1 MTGLKWTVTGLAVA
15 LVSTLFVSSAMA
27 QQTAMKKVLFLTKSE
42 GFQHDMIQR
51 PKDAPEKLGVAEKI
65 FVDFAAKQGY
75 EVTCTKDASLFTPEN
90 IAKYD
95 VFAFYTTGDLTK
107 FSKNDGGKGMS
118 PEQKQAM
125 LDAIKAGKGVI
136 GFHSATDMFH
146 RGNGQVDEF
155 IKMMGGEFLTHNS
168 QQKATMKVAFKF
180 PGLEDLKDFE
190 MFDEWYANKN
200 INPSM
205 TVILVQDTTTMK
217 NSKGVREPAYQRPP
231 YPATWALMY
240 GQGRVFYT
248 SMGHVKS
255 TWEHPT
261 FQKIVI
267 AGLDWVSGKTNVE
280 LKQNLLE
287 VTPGYNQTT
296 LNGK

>member
-1 MTGLKWTVTGLAVA
+1 MAGLKWMVAGLVLA
-15 LVSTLFVSSAMA
+15 STLFVSSAMA
-27 QQTAMKKVLFLTKSE
+27 QQTTKKVLFLTKSE
-42 GFQHDMIQR
+42 QFQHDMIQR
-51 PKDAPEKLGVAEKI
+51 PKDAPEKLGVAEQI
-65 FVDFAAKQGY
+65 FVDFAAKHGY
-75 EVTCTKDASLFTPEN
+75 EVTCTKDASLFTSEN

-107 FSKNDGGKGMS
+107 FSKSDGGKGMS

-136 GFHSATDMFH
+136 GFHSATDMFQ
-146 RGNGQVDEF
+146 GSSNVDEF
-155 IKMMGGEFLTHNS
+155 IKMMGGQFLGHNS
-168 QQKATMKVAFKF
+168 QQKATMHVMFKF
-180 PGLEDLKDFE
+180 PGLEDLQCFE

-200 INPSM
+200 INPNM
-205 TVILVQDTTTMK
+205 TVILAQGTSTMR

-280 LKQNLLE
+280 LKPNLME

>member
-1 MTGLKWTVTGLAVA
+1 MAATMAFAMAG
-15 LVSTLFVSSAMA
+15 TLFVSSAMA
-27 QQTAMKKVLFLTKSE
+27 QQTATKKVLFLTKSE

-51 PKDAPEKLGVAEKI
+51 SKNAPEKLGVAEQI

-75 EVTCTKDASLFTPEN
+75 EVTCTKDASLFTTEN

-107 FSKNDGGKGMS
+107 FSRNDGGKGMS

-125 LDAIKAGKGVI
+125 LDAVKAGKGVI
-136 GFHSATDMFH
+136 GFHSATDTFH
-146 RGNGQVDEF
+146 KGNDVDEF
-155 IKMMGGEFLTHNS
+155 VKMMGGEFLTHNS

-217 NSKGVREPAYQRPP
+217 NGKGEREKAYQRPP

-248 SMGHVKS
+248 SMGHVKPV
-255 TWEHPT
+255 WEHPT

-267 AGLDWVSGKTNVE
+267 AGLDWVSGNTNVE
-280 LKQNLLE
+280 LKPNLTE
-287 VTPGYNQTT
+287 VTPGYDQTT
-296 LNGK
+296 LDGK